1 MGMTVKRR
9 KDTRT
14 PLVIMHKVADIRGGV
29 SVNTAELGGDYLKQG
44 TALSAPLDGICHV
57 VKTAEVFA
65 EVADSSKEIKVK
77 KFHNFKTGDF
87 VMIDADGKA
96 SSITKIDTAN
106 KEYDTL
112 TLKEAIG
119 PIAIGGCIA
128 EAKAEAA
135 ESGAEL
141 KYIPLSI
148 VGTGKIIEPKSNIDT
163 DAWIIAVTHGNNL
176 PVCVSKHLTGIFN
189 Y

>member
-1 MGMTVKRR
+1 MSMTVNKR

-29 SVNTAELGGDYLKQG
+29 SVNTSELGGDYLKQG
-44 TALSAPLDGICHV
+44 AALSAPVEGICHV

-65 EVADSSKEIKVK
+65 EVEDSSKDIKVK

-87 VMIDADGKA
+87 VMSDEDGKA
-96 SSITKIDTAN
+96 SSITKIDTSN

-112 TLKEAIG
+112 TLKAAIG
-119 PIAIGGCIA
+119 QIALGGGIA
-128 EAKAEAA
+128 EAKAEAT

-148 VGTGKIIEPKSNIDT
+148 VGTGKAVAPNSNIDT
-163 DAWIIAVTHGNNL
+163 DAWLIAVTHGNNL
-176 PVCVSKHLTGIFN
+176 PACVAKHLTGIIN